1 LRALPYVAFFLS
13 GASSLIFQALWTRM
27 LHHTFGATSV
37 AMSSVLTAFMGGLGL
52 GAHLFGKY
60 VRRIRR
66 PLLAYAACEL
76 GVALCAA
83 LLPPLVR
90 SDGPMAAVN
99 AGLRAAL
106 GESGPGFMLARFA
119 CVLPLLLVP
128 TTLMGGTLPLL
139 AQHFVAGTR
148 SGQGAGAQVGALY
161 ALNTL
166 GAVAGSLLGSFVLMP
181 AIGVR
186 ATNWVA
192 VAINAALGLFI
203 VLLARREPAAASAER
218 PAVEPVAATVPA
230 AAWARSAVLVAFAC
244 SGACAMA
251 YEVVWSRALS
261 MAIGSSLQAFAL
273 ILVTFLIGIAGGSA
287 LLSSL
292 IGERRR
298 ARRHLL
304 TLACAVP
311 LLSLLALA
319 PALVLSS
326 AGLALGVWLLLCALI
341 AVALRV
347 SLGKLRQLAVFDPD
361 LAGQAEDE
369 LAAKARRLL
378 VFPAAIA
385 LFESVR
391 FASHKSAFAGVS
403 LHGYLPYI
411 TAAVVACL
419 CVFLWLASALAE
431 RPWLQAAATQLFVAA
446 ATLVTCTFQDE
457 IPYTFARL
465 VSGVEDLPNQVG
477 RVRFFMFFAASLC
490 TLPATLGMGAMFPI
504 SLALYRSGARAV
516 GEDVGRV
523 YAANTLGSI
532 LGAWLP
538 GFVLLPLFGMQRTLD
553 AGIALNAATA
563 LLMLAC
569 ARRLAGAGAQAQ
581 ARASIDGSRALARAS
596 TAAST
601 RTRSETALWLLSA
614 GFSLFM
620 LAVLC
625 SESPPLRWNLGHMTL
640 GAFRVSLAKSVLDV
654 DSWGKADMIYY
665 RDGVSTTVSVERWGR
680 HLSLKNNG
688 KVDASNGDDMPTQ
701 IMVAAY
707 PLLLHTRGPRDLDV
721 AIVGFGSGVTVGA
734 ALQFPVRHV
743 EAMELERAVV
753 EAAVDFFAD
762 VSHLPRRRD
771 DFPYVDEPRL
781 SLHNDDGRNFLASTP
796 KRYDVII
803 SEPSNPWITG
813 VSDLFTVE
821 HFRVTKRRL
830 KPGGVYCQWVQ
841 LYEMSPENIKTIYRT
856 FASQFRYVLA
866 FAAEELS
873 SDTIL
878 VGSDTPLPLDLRHVE
893 RALADT
899 RVSAELERA
908 YVHSAHDVWSRIL
921 FASREQVLQFAQL
934 ERRREGGRFVDEL
947 RATGAAACP
956 PAECQRS
963 AAPLNT
969 DDNMLI
975 ELRAPA
981 DLIGFA
987 RYEGYL
993 TLFYGLD
1000 WPYGGLAGRL
1010 AGVDTQADRARLA
1023 LSLLAHGRKR
1033 QAQPF
1038 VAALDAGAGPEVEL
1052 ARETARLLLDQLP
1065 APEPALQ
1072 PPSPSLFLEPWV
1084 REAFDQ
1090 AAQRAAEQYAR
1101 AEYKAGLAT
1110 MNGIP
1115 ELLRRLSGPD
1125 FRFLYGLLLYRGADG
1140 DRDTLKRAVLE
1151 LEDLIRKD
1159 ELYARAHPELYYFL
1173 AKALDG
1179 AASFDKAA
1187 RNMRVYVQR
1196 RLLPN

>member
-1 LRALPYVAFFLS
+1 MRALPYVAFFLS

-52 GAHLFGKY
+52 GAHLFGKH
-60 VRRIRR
+60 VGRIRR
-66 PLLAYAACEL
+66 PLLAYAGCEL

-99 AGLRAAL
+99 AWLRLSL
-106 GESGPGFMLARFA
+106 GENSPAFMLARFA

-139 AQHFVAGTR
+139 AQHFAGRAHEGR
-148 SGQGAGAQVGALY
+148 SAGATVGGLY
-161 ALNTL
+161 AVNTF

-186 ATNWVA
+186 ASNWVA
-192 VAINAALGLFI
+192 VAINAALGLSI
-203 VLLARREPAAASAER
+203 GLLSRRKALDVRAGGPRHARAAA
-218 PAVEPVAATVPA
+218 PLVEPVPP
-230 AAWARSAVLVAFAC
+230 WARRAALFAFAC

-273 ILVTFLIGIAGGSA
+273 ILVTFLVGIAGGSA

-292 IGERRR
+292 IGARSR
-298 ARRHLL
+298 AQHTLL
-304 TLACAVP
+304 ALASAAA

-326 AGLALGVWLLLCALI
+326 AALAWTTWIALCALI
-341 AVALRV
+341 AGVARV
-347 SLGKLRQLAVFDPD
+347 ALGKLRELRAFDPELSEQAERD
-361 LAGQAEDE
+361 LARN
-369 LAAKARRLL
+369 ARRLL
-378 VFPAAIA
+378 AIPAAVA
-385 LFESVR
+385 LFESAR
-391 FASHKSAFAGVS
+391 FAAHKSAFQGVS

-431 RPWLQAAATQLFVAA
+431 RPWQQAAATQLFVAG
-446 ATLVTCTFQDE
+446 ATLVSCVFQDE

-465 VSGVEDLPNQVG
+465 VSSVDDLPNQVG
-477 RVRFFMFFAASLC
+477 LVRFFMFFAASLC

-504 SLALYRSGARAV
+504 TLALYRSGARDV

-538 GFVLLPLFGMQRTLD
+538 GFVLLPLVGMQRTLD
-553 AGIALNAATA
+553 AGIALNAAVA

-569 ARRLAGAGAQAQ
+569 AHRLAKDG
-581 ARASIDGSRALARAS
+581 ARAEARA
-596 TAAST
+596 
-601 RTRSETALWLLSA
+601 RWVRGGSEVPLWALSG
-614 GFSLFM
+614 GFTLFM
-620 LAVLC
+620 VAVLA
-625 SESPPLRWNLGHMTL
+625 SPEPPLRWNLSHMTL
-640 GAFRVSLAKSVLDV
+640 GAFRVSLAKNVLDV
-654 DSWGKADMIYY
+654 DSWGKPDMIYY
-665 RDGVSTTVSVERWGR
+665 RDGISTTVSVERWGR

-707 PLLLHTRGPRDLDV
+707 PLLLHARGARDLDV

-762 VSHLPRRRD
+762 VSHLPRRRA

-781 SLHNDDGRNFLASTP
+781 TLHNDDGRNFLASTSA
-796 KRYDVII
+796 RYDVII

-878 VGSDTPLPLDLRHVE
+878 VGSDAPLPLDLDHVA
-893 RALADT
+893 RGLADA
-899 RVSAELERA
+899 RVGAELERA
-908 YVHSAHDVWSRIL
+908 YIHSAYDVWSRIL

-934 ERRREGGRFVDEL
+934 ERRREGGRFVDKL
-947 RATGAAACP
+947 RATGAEPCPAAT
-956 PAECQRS
+956 CQRTP
-963 AAPLNT
+963 APLNT

-981 DLIGFA
+981 DLIGFS

-993 TLFYGLD
+993 SLFYGLD
-1000 WPYGGLAGRL
+1000 WPYGGLADRL
-1010 AGVDTQADRARLA
+1010 AGVDTPADRARLA

-1033 QAQPF
+1033 HAEPF
-1038 VAALDAGAGPEVEL
+1038 VAALQPGADPEVAL
-1052 ARETARLLLDQLP
+1052 ANATARLLLDRLP
-1065 APEPALQ
+1065 APQVALE
-1072 PPSPSLFLEPWV
+1072 PPSPSLFLEPLV
-1084 REAFDQ
+1084 RAAFDH
-1090 AAQRAAEQYAR
+1090 AATRAAEQYAQGDY
-1101 AEYKAGLAT
+1101 AAGLAT

-1115 ELLRRLSGPD
+1115 ELLRRLSGPG
-1125 FRFLYGLLLYRGADG
+1125 FRFLHGLLLYRGAG
-1140 DRDTLKRAVLE
+1140 GQRDTLKRAAAE

-1173 AKALDG
+1173 AKAQDG
-1179 AASFDKAA
+1179 AASFDKAV
-1187 RNMRVYVQR
+1187 RNMRAYVQR
-1196 RLLPN
+1196 AHLD

>member
-52 GAHLFGKY
+52 GAHLFGKH

-66 PLLAYAACEL
+66 PLLAYAGCEL

-99 AGLRAAL
+99 AWLRLSL
-106 GESGPGFMLARFA
+106 GENSPGFMVARFA
-119 CVLPLLLVP
+119 CVLPLLLLP

-139 AQHFVAGTR
+139 AQHFVVSAR
-148 SGQGAGAQVGALY
+148 SGQSAGAQVGGLY
-161 ALNTL
+161 AVNTF
-166 GAVAGSLLGSFVLMP
+166 GAVAGSLLGSFALMP

-192 VAINAALGLFI
+192 IAINVALALFI
-203 VLLARREPAAASAER
+203 GLLARRSPASAVASAPDAEAERTEPAL
-218 PAVEPVAATVPA
+218 
-230 AAWARSAVLVAFAC
+230 AWARRAALLAFAC

-273 ILVTFLIGIAGGSA
+273 ILVTFLVGIAGGSA

-292 IGERRR
+292 IGERER
-298 ARRHLL
+298 AYRTLL
-304 TLACAVP
+304 ALASAAG

-326 AGLALGVWLLLCALI
+326 AALAWTVWLLLCGLI
-341 AVALRV
+341 AALARV
-347 SLGKLRQLAVFDPD
+347 SLGKLRELRAFDPE
-361 LAGQAEDE
+361 LAGQAEHD
-369 LAAKARRLL
+369 LARSARRLL
-378 VFPAAIA
+378 AIPAAIA
-385 LFESVR
+385 LFESAR
-391 FASHKSAFAGVS
+391 FASHKSAFLGVS

-431 RPWLQAAATQLFVAA
+431 RPWQQAAAIQLFVAA
-446 ATLVTCTFQDE
+446 ATLVSCVFQDE

-465 VSGVEDLPNQVG
+465 VSSVNDLPNHVG
-477 RVRFFMFFAASLC
+477 SVRFFMFFAASLC

-504 SLALYRSGARAV
+504 SLALYRSGANNV

-553 AGIALNAATA
+553 AGIALNAAVG
-563 LLMLAC
+563 LLMLWC
-569 ARRLAGAGAQAQ
+569 ARRLAN
-581 ARASIDGSRALARAS
+581 SGSRAEPRAS
-596 TAAST
+596 T
-601 RTRSETALWLLSA
+601 RPTRSELALWPLGAGLALFMAAVLLS
-614 GFSLFM
+614 SD
-620 LAVLC
+620 
-625 SESPPLRWNLGHMTL
+625 PPLRWNLSHMTL

-654 DSWGKADMIYY
+654 DSWGKPDMIYY
-665 RDGVSTTVSVERWGR
+665 RDGISTTVSVERWGR

-707 PLLLHTRGPRDLDV
+707 PLLLHARGARDLDV

-762 VSHLPRRRD
+762 VSHLPRRRA

-781 SLHNDDGRNFLASTP
+781 TLHNDDGRNFLASTP
-796 KRYDVII
+796 KHYDVII

-878 VGSDTPLPLDLRHVE
+878 VGSDTPLPLDLRHVA
-893 RALADT
+893 RALRDA

-908 YVHSAHDVWSRIL
+908 YVHSAYDVWSRIL
-921 FASREQVLQFAQL
+921 FASRAQVLQFSQL
-934 ERRREGGRFVDEL
+934 ERRREGGKFVDKL
-947 RATGAAACP
+947 RATGAEACP
-956 PAECQRS
+956 PAECERTP
-963 AAPLNT
+963 APLNT

-993 TLFYGLD
+993 TLFYGPS
-1000 WPYGGLAGRL
+1000 WPYGELSGRL
-1010 AGVDTQADRARLA
+1010 AGVDTQTDRARLA
-1023 LSLLAHGRKR
+1023 LSLLAHGRKGH
-1033 QAQPF
+1033 AKPF
-1038 VAALDAGAGPEVEL
+1038 VAGLEPAGSPEVVL
-1052 ARETARLLLDQLP
+1052 ASQTARLLLDQLA
-1065 APEPALQ
+1065 APEVVLE
-1072 PPSPSLFLEPWV
+1072 PPSPSLFLEPLV
-1084 REAFDQ
+1084 RAAFDHAARR
-1090 AAQRAAEQYAR
+1090 AAQQYAQGDF
-1101 AEYKAGLAT
+1101 KAGLAS
-1110 MNGIP
+1110 MNSIP
-1115 ELLRRLSGPD
+1115 ELLRRLSGPG
-1125 FRFLYGLLLYRGADG
+1125 FRFLYGLLLYRAADG
-1140 DRDTLKRAVLE
+1140 DRDTLKRAVVE
-1151 LEDLIRKD
+1151 FEDLIRKD

-1173 AKALDG
+1173 AKAQDA

-1187 RNMRVYVQR
+1187 RNMRVFVQR
-1196 RLLPN
+1196 RTFPN

>member
-52 GAHLFGKY
+52 GAHLFGKH
-60 VRRIRR
+60 VRHIRR

-99 AGLRAAL
+99 AWLRLSL
-106 GESGPGFMLARFA
+106 GENSAGFMVARFV
-119 CVLPLLLVP
+119 CVLPLLLLP

-139 AQHFVAGTR
+139 AQHFVVNAR
-148 SGQGAGAQVGALY
+148 SSQSAGAQVGGLY
-161 ALNTL
+161 AVNTF

-192 VAINAALGLFI
+192 IAINAALGLFI
-203 VLLARREPAAASAER
+203 GLLARRTPTSAVASAHDTEAER
-218 PAVEPVAATVPA
+218 AGPKL
-230 AAWARSAVLVAFAC
+230 AWARRGALFAFAC

-273 ILVTFLIGIAGGSA
+273 ILVTFLVGIAGGSA

-292 IGERRR
+292 IGERER
-298 ARRHLL
+298 ARRTLVALASASGLL
-304 TLACAVP
+304 A
-311 LLSLLALA
+311 LLALA

-326 AGLALGVWLLLCALI
+326 AALAWTIWLLTCVLI
-341 AVALRV
+341 AALARV
-347 SLGKLRQLAVFDPD
+347 SLGKLRELSAFDPE
-361 LAGQAEDE
+361 LTGQAERD
-369 LAAKARRLL
+369 LSRSARRLL
-378 VFPAAIA
+378 AIPAGIA
-385 LFESVR
+385 LFESAR
-391 FASHKSAFAGVS
+391 FASHKSAFLGVS

-431 RPWLQAAATQLFVAA
+431 RPWQQAAAIQLFVAA
-446 ATLVTCTFQDE
+446 ATLVSCVFQDE

-465 VSGVEDLPNQVG
+465 VSSVNDLPNHVG
-477 RVRFFMFFAASLC
+477 SVRFFMFFAASLC

-504 SLALYRSGARAV
+504 SLTLYRSGTRDV

-553 AGIALNAATA
+553 AGIALNAAVG
-563 LLMLAC
+563 LLMLWC
-569 ARRLAGAGAQAQ
+569 AHRLA
-581 ARASIDGSRALARAS
+581 DTGSRASKTS
-596 TAAST
+596 TR
-601 RTRSETALWLLSA
+601 RTRSELTLWSLGAGLALFMAAVLLS
-614 GFSLFM
+614 SD
-620 LAVLC
+620 
-625 SESPPLRWNLGHMTL
+625 PPLRWNLSHMTL
-640 GAFRVSLAKSVLDV
+640 GAFRVSLAKNVLDV
-654 DSWGKADMIYY
+654 DSWGKPDMIYY
-665 RDGVSTTVSVERWGR
+665 RDGISTTVSVERWGR

-707 PLLLHTRGPRDLDV
+707 PLLLHARGPRDLDV

-762 VSHLPRRRD
+762 VSHLPRRRA

-781 SLHNDDGRNFLASTP
+781 TLHNDDGRNFLASTP
-796 KRYDVII
+796 KHYDVII

-878 VGSDTPLPLDLRHVE
+878 VGSDAPLPLDLRHVE
-893 RALADT
+893 RALSDA

-908 YVHSAHDVWSRIL
+908 YVHSAYDVWSRIL
-921 FASREQVLQFAQL
+921 FASRAQVLQFSQL
-934 ERRREGGRFVDEL
+934 ERRREGGTFVDKL
-947 RATGAAACP
+947 RATGAEACP
-956 PAECQRS
+956 PATCQRTP
-963 AAPLNT
+963 APLNT

-993 TLFYGLD
+993 TLFYGPT
-1000 WPYGGLAGRL
+1000 WPYGGLSGRL
-1010 AGVDTQADRARLA
+1010 AGIDTQADRARLA
-1023 LSLLAHGRKR
+1023 LSLLAHGRKGH
-1033 QAQPF
+1033 AAPF
-1038 VAALDAGAGPEVEL
+1038 VAGLEPAGSPEVEL
-1052 ARETARLLLDQLP
+1052 ASQTAGLLLDQLP
-1065 APEPALQ
+1065 PPEVVLE
-1072 PPSPSLFLEPWV
+1072 PPSPSLFLEPRV
-1084 REAFDQ
+1084 RAAFDQ
-1090 AAQRAAEQYAR
+1090 AARRAAEQYAR
-1101 AEYKAGLAT
+1101 GDFKAGLAS

-1115 ELLRRLSGPD
+1115 ELLRRLSGPG
-1125 FRFLYGLLLYRGADG
+1125 FRFLYGLLLYRAAEG
-1140 DRDTLKRAVLE
+1140 DRDTLKRAVAE
-1151 LEDLIRKD
+1151 FEDLIRKD

-1173 AKALDG
+1173 AKAQDA

-1187 RNMRVYVQR
+1187 RNMRVFVQR
-1196 RLLPN
+1196 RTFPN

>member
-1 LRALPYVAFFLS
+1 
-13 GASSLIFQALWTRM
+13 M

-52 GAHLFGKY
+52 GAHLFGKR
-60 VRRIRR
+60 VRRMPR
-66 PLLAYAACEL
+66 PLVTYAACEL
-76 GVALCAA
+76 GVAACA
-83 LLPPLVR
+83 LLLPLLVR
-90 SDGPMAAVN
+90 SDGPLAAVN
-99 AGLRAAL
+99 GWLRL
-106 GESGPGFMLARFA
+106 HLSESSVTFMFARFL

-139 AQHFVAGTR
+139 AQHFVAGG
-148 SGQGAGAQVGALY
+148 SSQDASAKVGALY
-161 ALNTL
+161 AVNTF
-166 GAVAGSLLGSFVLMP
+166 GAVAGSLLGSFLLMP

-186 ATNWVA
+186 ATNLVA
-192 VAINAALGLFI
+192 VGINAGLGLFI
-203 VLLARREPAAASAER
+203 LALARQKPAALQAHEGAQ
-218 PAVEPVAATVPA
+218 PAVAQDQGPATPL
-230 AAWARSAVLVAFAC
+230 WARRAALFAFGC

-273 ILVTFLIGIAGGSA
+273 ILVTFLVGIAGGSA

-292 IGERRR
+292 MTERDR
-298 ARRHLL
+298 ARRSLL
-304 TLACAVP
+304 ALSVATV
-311 LLSLLALA
+311 LLSLLSLV

-326 AGLALGVWLLLCALI
+326 SALGWTAWLVLSLV
-341 AVALRV
+341 VAGIVRV
-347 SLGKLRQLAVFDPD
+347 SLSKLSELRALDSE
-361 LAGQAEDE
+361 LAGQAEHE
-369 LAAKARRLL
+369 LARTARRLL
-378 VFPAAIA
+378 LLPAAVA
-385 LFESVR
+385 LFESAR
-391 FASHKSAFAGVS
+391 FASQKSAFLGVS

-411 TAAVVACL
+411 TAAVVLCL
-419 CVFLWLASALAE
+419 CVFLWLASALAK
-431 RPWLQAAATQLFVAA
+431 RPWQQASATQLFVAA
-446 ATLVTCTFQDE
+446 ATLVSCVFQDE

-465 VSGVEDLPNQVG
+465 VSSVEDLPNHVG
-477 RVRFFMFFAASLC
+477 SVRFFMFFAASLC

-504 SLALYRSGARAV
+504 TLSLYRSGTRDV

-538 GFVLLPLFGMQRTLD
+538 GFVLLPLAGMQRTLD
-553 AGIALNAATA
+553 VGIALNVMVAI
-563 LLMLAC
+563 LMLFC
-569 ARRLAGAGAQAQ
+569 ARRVAVRHRRVEL
-581 ARASIDGSRALARAS
+581 
-596 TAAST
+596 
-601 RTRSETALWLLSA
+601 ALWPVSCA
-614 GFSLFM
+614 FALFM
-620 LAVLC
+620 AFVLLC
-625 SESPPLRWNLGHMTL
+625 ADPPLRWNLSHMTL
-640 GAFRVSLAKSVLDV
+640 GAFRVSLAKNVLDV
-654 DSWGKADMIYY
+654 DSWGKPDLVYY
-665 RDGVSTTVSVERWGR
+665 RDGISTTVSVERWGR

-707 PLLLHTRGPRDLDV
+707 PLLLHTRGARDLDV

-753 EAAVDFFAD
+753 EAAVDFFSD
-762 VSHLPRRRD
+762 VSHLPRRQSQ
-771 DFPYVDEPRL
+771 FPYVDEPRL
-781 SLHNDDGRNFLASTP
+781 TLHNDDGRNFLASTS

-878 VGSDTPLPLDLRHVE
+878 VGSDTPLPFDVAHVQ
-893 RALADT
+893 RAMRDA
-899 RVSAELERA
+899 RVNTELERA
-908 YVHSAHDVWSRIL
+908 YVHSAYDVWSRIL
-921 FASREQVLQFAQL
+921 FVSREEVLRFSQL
-934 ERRREGGRFVDEL
+934 ERRREHGRFTDKL
-947 RATGAAACP
+947 RATGAEACRP
-956 PAECQRS
+956 PDCQRTP
-963 AAPLNT
+963 APLNT

-975 ELRAPA
+975 ELRAPS
-981 DLIGFA
+981 DLIGFS

-1000 WPYGGLAGRL
+1000 WPYGGLFGRL
-1010 AGVDTQADRARLA
+1010 SGVATPEARAGLS

-1033 QAQPF
+1033 QALPF
-1038 VAALDAGAGPEVEL
+1038 VGQLRPTEIPEVEL
-1052 ARETARLLLDQLP
+1052 ARSVARLLLDQLP
-1065 APEPALQ
+1065 EPPIELE
-1072 PPSPSLFLEPWV
+1072 PPSPSLFLEPRV
-1084 REAFDQ
+1084 RAAFDR
-1090 AAQRAAEQYAR
+1090 AAQLALEQNARGHFKAA
-1101 AEYKAGLAT
+1101 LAT

-1115 ELLRRLSGPD
+1115 ELLRRLSGPG
-1125 FRFLYGLLLYRGADG
+1125 FRFLYGLLLYRAADG
-1140 DRDTLKRAVLE
+1140 DRDTLKRAAAE

-1159 ELYARAHPELYYFL
+1159 ELYAQAHPELYYFL
-1173 AKALDG
+1173 ARAQDA
-1179 AASFDKAA
+1179 AASFDKAV
-1187 RNMRVYVQR
+1187 RNMRAYVQHQR
-1196 RLLPN
+1196 